1 MEQIM
6 NQTDVKVSFY
16 LKKSEADAKGNCPVM
31 ARLIVGKYSETAFS
45 VKLRV
50 PQSLWLSGRACGKS
64 AAARDINNR
73 LDEIRAAAFSI
84 YAEQSAN
91 REVVTAE
98 EVKHQLLGMASEQ
111 ETLLSYFRLFMR
123 NFEKRVGINR
133 TESSLNGYRNSYD
146 HLVRFLQSQ
155 YKLSDIPFAALD
167 RSFIEKFDL
176 HLRTECHLAP
186 GTIVNLTVRLKT
198 IVGLAK
204 DGKHRTS
211 ELLYGFPPQTIGL
224 KQNTPLFR
232 LLTQIQDEV
241 HRFAITFH
249 REKRSKR
256 QIASELDE
264 IKGIGEKTKAALL
277 KEFKS
282 VKRIKEAS
290 LEALTKVIGEAK
302 AKVIE
307 EYFRS

>member
-1 MEQIM
+1 M

-176 HLRTECHLAP
+176 HLRTENESFPILLDVYIHVIADKVAHFIMQSRYSFRHCESRCMYRFLFH
-186 GTIVNLTVRLKT
+186 KT
-198 IVGLAK
+198 RI
-204 DGKHRTS
+204 S
-211 ELLYGFPPQTIGL
+211 E
-224 KQNTPLFR
+224 
-232 LLTQIQDEV
+232 
-241 HRFAITFH
+241 
-249 REKRSKR
+249 
-256 QIASELDE
+256 
-264 IKGIGEKTKAALL
+264 KGITQVLVVFPRDQVARL
-277 KEFKS
+277 S
-282 VKRIKEAS
+282 VRTFREQFRRRHRRECGVQKRITAPLGAAIRFFLS
-290 LEALTKVIGEAK
+290 VP
-302 AKVIE
+302 
-307 EYFRS
+307 